1 MNRATPARLFKL
13 YKEMSEAQRK
23 LVSDAGFGGLLE
35 IGSGRLPSALSKW
48 LVKNVD
54 GESEE
59 LVIPGR
65 GKIKVNAAAVNRIL
79 GLPMGEDEVKYEFNG
94 SAISFINEKCS
105 FDNGRSPAITTIT
118 ERLCAN
124 KEANDDYLRCWLM
137 VAISTF
143 LCGSTA
149 LCISPK
155 CYPSLVDLSKVKELN
170 WCKFVVDTLKGSVGK
185 MHKKDSVLGC
195 LYFLSILYLDSLE
208 VGNIQVPEKQPRVA
222 AWNMK
227 LINKVIKMDTNTNG
241 TFGKLKLKKL
251 AGSVTETSLF
261 GDFQDI
267 DNFISHRASAPMS
280 SKKKRKLSEV
290 VKKACIGF
298 TEVIGTFISEVST
311 ISDDSEDQ
319 EEPRRSTRRRTTKN
333 HQQNVDDEDEEI
345 EEDEEEEDWKEDE
358 DEDEEDEEADKEAEL
373 EDKEVDKEVEL
384 EDKSVSDEDDATNIV
399 DPPLEVVP
407 SQSKRERL
415 R

>member
-1 MNRATPARLFKL
+1 
-13 YKEMSEAQRK
+13 
-23 LVSDAGFGGLLE
+23 
-35 IGSGRLPSALSKW
+35 LPSALSKW

-105 FDNGRSPAITTIT
+105 FDNGMSPAITTIT

-143 LCGSTA
+143 LCGSTT

-185 MHKKDSVLGC
+185 MHKKGFCFRLFVFPLREC
-195 LYFLSILYLDSLE
+195 LF
-208 VGNIQVPEKQPRVA
+208 
-222 AWNMK
+222 
-227 LINKVIKMDTNTNG
+227 
-241 TFGKLKLKKL
+241 F
-251 AGSVTETSLF
+251 F
-261 GDFQDI
+261 F
-267 DNFISHRASAPMS
+267 F
-280 SKKKRKLSEV
+280 
-290 VKKACIGF
+290 
-298 TEVIGTFISEVST
+298 
-311 ISDDSEDQ
+311 
-319 EEPRRSTRRRTTKN
+319 
-333 HQQNVDDEDEEI
+333 
-345 EEDEEEEDWKEDE
+345 
-358 DEDEEDEEADKEAEL
+358 
-373 EDKEVDKEVEL
+373 
-384 EDKSVSDEDDATNIV
+384 
-399 DPPLEVVP
+399 
-407 SQSKRERL
+407 
-415 R
+415 